1 MGSLIPLD
9 MFEFLDETHK
19 SIQIKLQE
27 FRALLETEGF
37 PSLTRPQKAQLESI
51 HAFFAHDARQHHL
64 DEERHVFPALLESQQ
79 NELTHLAQ
87 QLRQDH
93 GWIEENWIELAP
105 QIQAT
110 IHDNVWFDLDE
121 LRHGFNVYEALY
133 TEHMALEESIAFPR
147 AMSLVKDWDLLTIGR
162 EMAQR
167 RMLKPAVTRG

>member
-1 MGSLIPLD
+1 M
-9 MFEFLDETHK
+9 
-19 SIQIKLQE
+19 
-27 FRALLETEGF
+27 
-37 PSLTRPQKAQLESI
+37 
-51 HAFFAHDARQHHL
+51 
-64 DEERHVFPALLESQQ
+64 
-79 NELTHLAQ
+79 
-87 QLRQDH
+87 
-93 GWIEENWIELAP
+93 AP

-121 LRHGFNVYEALY
+121 LRHGFNVFEALY